1 MESRRISR
9 LIRLV
14 MGMRLSPDAVPDARV
29 SDEDP
34 EDPVIRAR
42 RFKMGGN
49 LDISDLGL
57 DDFSEADNSEQ
68 TQTQDSKKDFDEAL
82 GEVFDPFAASTGAE
96 SGAVQADGS
105 VHTAPEDDAV
115 TAMAKQGERR
125 VNWGLMVAMI
135 FVFSA
140 LSVVAG
146 TAFPPLISLILLIAL
161 ASLGFMFGERWVPDP
176 ALHLLGVSWVII
188 SMKVLYGLAIELN
201 RWELGGFLP
210 ISVEILAV
218 LLLLLVALNVFV
230 AYRHDH
236 DAIAAQATL
245 VLLAIGSTAGSIGG
259 EIGVAVMI
267 LVATLLL
274 HGLALHRGS
283 GNLAALGV
291 AASNL
296 WIGMHAVT
304 EGFTAGSL
312 VIEPLDTPLI
322 LFLLLMLVSG
332 INAAMAARF
341 AREENWFS
349 KGFQAAGLGQPG
361 LWGVSISLGMVGAL
375 MAVASSREDA
385 GYALGMVT
393 FLAGSFGGSY
403 LVVRGVDRLRVAIPL
418 LAGAGAFSLLL
429 VMGDLTESISPFD
442 RYGTFSV
449 LAAALT
455 GFVMLRDQHRVTD
468 RVLWVGS
475 VGVLVLVVVL
485 IPANS
490 EAAGG
495 DGGVMLL
502 SLLTALHIGTAVLAV
517 MRKAPSL
524 AGSTVL
530 LPWGWILVQ
539 EVVIEVVRTL
549 MMTNGMTDPGN
560 LISLAPTPLAIYLV
574 VSVILMLLVN
584 LQMGETGVNLAAGFL
599 GITEISAS
607 IRDSGALQL
616 WSIGLW
622 LPLVT
627 ILVMAQAG
635 AFTAVTLLVVVAAVS
650 FAHLGAE
657 FAGRRLGGPIA
668 LLAILAVGLAAL
680 GWRHGLSEMWVIL
693 MLIATASILYRGE
706 PDDEPRFTN
715 GMALMSLPLLIVIST
730 KAPSKILA
738 QTESIPEFNLSLTAV
753 ICTGMVM
760 AVYLPRAERMEK
772 LLKPAAAALWLLV
785 ITIGLA
791 VQSDDQTAIS
801 AGIGLFALT
810 AIWLVARGEIRAELA
825 SVAKRDVRLEL
836 AGKDKE
842 VNLSL
847 GTGDIRGY
855 DPKRAELL
863 AKRKKRRDL
872 NAAVDD
878 DDLYTTDVSHR
889 PTIILLVLFLVL
901 GEEIARAMF
910 LSSSPIMLLIT
921 GVFVALL
928 IVIARF
934 RSKQL
939 AIDLPMVLGIE
950 MPIAMAISGFVL
962 ALVAGHLGTGAS
974 NTELLDMAVA
984 TILILVMVI
993 ISLYQR
999 DNLLA
1004 RIPIALDWFVLPLFA
1019 GRMLGS
1025 MIIEALPRPFSVNPL
1040 DGDLI
1045 QWQIP
1050 WMLLETLLIFTIA
1063 IDWMIDKRRTKVG
1076 RVAAQSSSGR
1086 GLRVFAY
1093 VILSWGPA
1101 AVLAIASAIE
1111 QGRRHRQ
1118 VEGVGIAILCA
1129 PLAMLSI
1136 GNLTPSFGSFL
1147 PELLLFGG
1155 VAMLA
1160 LVAASVPLKDG
1171 HWTMM
1176 ATIDCHILLC
1186 AALLTLNEA
1195 ILYPI
1200 AFFTVSTT
1208 IWVVGILQLRRIL
1221 RVWGLLDLVI
1231 GIGASILIM
1240 AATNTLNAVALVI
1253 LLSVIGAQLALV
1265 TWLGQ
1270 RHQEV
1275 LLKD

>member
-1 MESRRISR
+1 MSFDTIATPVSA
-9 LIRLV
+9 
-14 MGMRLSPDAVPDARV
+14 GMWLSADAVPVARV
-29 SDEDP
+29 SEEDS

-49 LDISDLGL
+49 IDISDLGL
-57 DDFSEADNSEQ
+57 DDVIDAGGQKSADSPANQEEV
-68 TQTQDSKKDFDEAL
+68 DEAL
-82 GEVFDPFAASTGAE
+82 GDVFDPFAESTGMEA
-96 SGAVQADGS
+96 GAVQADGS
-105 VHTAPEDDAV
+105 VMTAPEDDVV
-115 TAMAKQGERR
+115 TSMAKEGERR
-125 VNWGLMVAMI
+125 INWGLMVAMI
-135 FVFSA
+135 LVFSA

-146 TAFPPLISLILLIAL
+146 TAFTPIVSLILLILL
-161 ASLGFMFGERWVPDP
+161 ASLGFYFGERWVPDP

-210 ISVEILAV
+210 ISVEVLAV
-218 LLLLLVALNVFV
+218 LLLLLVGLNIFV

-259 EIGVAVMI
+259 EVGVAVMI
-267 LVATLLL
+267 FVATLLL
-274 HGLALHRGS
+274 HGLAVHRGS

-304 EGFTAGSL
+304 EGFRAGSL

-322 LFLLLMLVSG
+322 LFLLLMVVSG

-393 FLAGSFGGSY
+393 FLAGAFGGSY
-403 LVVRGVDRLRVAIPL
+403 LVVRGVERLRVAIPL

-429 VMGDLTESISPFD
+429 IFGDLTESISPFD
-442 RYGTFSV
+442 RYGSFSI

-475 VGVLVLVVVL
+475 VGVLLLLVIL

-490 EAAGG
+490 ETAGG
-495 DGGVMLL
+495 DGGFVLL
-502 SLLTALHIGTAVLAV
+502 SLLTVLHIGTALLAI

-524 AGSTVL
+524 AGATVL
-530 LPWGWILVQ
+530 LPWSWVLVQ
-539 EVVIEVVRTL
+539 EVVIEAVRTL
-549 MMTNGMTDPGN
+549 MIANGLNDPGN
-560 LISLAPTPLAIYLV
+560 LIDLAPTTFAVYLV
-574 VSVILMLLVN
+574 VAIALMLVVN
-584 LQMGETGVNLAAGFL
+584 LRMGETGVNLAAGFL

-616 WSIGLW
+616 WSMGLW

-627 ILVMAQAG
+627 ILVMASAG
-635 AFTAVTLLVVVAAVS
+635 GFTSVTLLIVVTALVI
-650 FAHLGAE
+650 AHLAAE
-657 FAGRRLGGPIA
+657 FVGRRLGGAVA
-668 LLAILAVGLAAL
+668 LLAVIAVGLGTL
-680 GWRHGLSEMWVIL
+680 GWRHGLVEMWVVL

-715 GMALMSLPLLIVIST
+715 GIALMSLPLVISLST
-730 KAPSKILA
+730 KEPVNILA
-738 QTESIPEFNLSLTAV
+738 AADSIPEFDLSLTAV
-753 ICTGMVM
+753 LCTGVVM
-760 AVYLPRAERMEK
+760 GIYLPRAEKMEK

-791 VQSDDQTAIS
+791 VQSNNETAVT
-801 AGIGLFALT
+801 AGLGIFAIT
-810 AIWLVARGEIRAELA
+810 ALWLVARGEIRAELA
-825 SVAKRDVRLEL
+825 TLAKRDQRLVL
-836 AGKDKE
+836 ADQAKDTA
-842 VNLSL
+842 LSL
-847 GTGDIRGY
+847 GSGEISSY
-855 DPKRAELL
+855 DPRRAELE

-872 NAAVDD
+872 DKADD
-878 DDLYTTDVSHR
+878 DADLYTTDVSHR
-889 PTIILLVLFLVL
+889 PTIVLLVLGLIL
-901 GEEIARAMF
+901 GANIVWGLIF
-910 LSSSPIMLLIT
+910 SSSPLILLT
-921 GVFVALL
+921 SGVFVTMLVA
-928 IVIARF
+928 IARL
-934 RSKQL
+934 RTKQL
-939 AIDLPMVLGIE
+939 ELDLPSVLGIE
-950 MPIAMAISGFVL
+950 MPIAFAIVGFVL
-962 ALVAGHLGTGAS
+962 ALLAGHLGPGS
-974 NTELLDMAVA
+974 SKMELLDMAVV
-984 TILILVMVI
+984 TILILELVI
-993 ISLYQR
+993 ISVYGQ
-999 DNLLA
+999 DNLLD
-1004 RIPIALDWFVLPLFA
+1004 RIPIALDWLVLPLVI
-1019 GRMLGS
+1019 GRMLGAVMVES
-1025 MIIEALPRPFSVNPL
+1025 LPAPLSVNPF

-1045 QWQIP
+1045 QWQVP
-1050 WMLLETLLIFTIA
+1050 WLLLETLLISA
-1063 IDWMIDKRRTKVG
+1063 LLIDWMIDARRTKVG
-1076 RVAAQSSSGR
+1076 RDSAQSSSGR

-1093 VILSWGPA
+1093 VMLSWGPA
-1101 AVLAIASAIE
+1101 AVLAVISAIE

-1129 PLAMLSI
+1129 PLALLSI
-1136 GNLTPSFGSFL
+1136 DNLVSQVGDIL
-1147 PELLLFGG
+1147 PELILFGG
-1155 VAMLA
+1155 AAMLA
-1160 LVAASVPLKDG
+1160 LTAASIPMKDG

-1176 ATIDCHILLC
+1176 ATIDSHILLF
-1186 AALLTLNEA
+1186 AGLLAVNEP

-1200 AFFTVSTT
+1200 SIFTVSTT

-1231 GIGASILIM
+1231 GVGASILIM
-1240 AATNTLNAVALVI
+1240 AAADNLNAAGLFI
-1253 LLSVIGAQLALV
+1253 LLAVVGAQLAIV

-1270 RHQEV
+1270 RHQEA

>member
-1 MESRRISR
+1 
-9 LIRLV
+9 
-14 MGMRLSPDAVPDARV
+14 MRLSPDAVPVARV
-29 SDEDP
+29 SEEDS

-49 LDISDLGL
+49 IDISDLGL
-57 DDFSEADNSEQ
+57 DDIPEPSAPKPADSVSIQPEV
-68 TQTQDSKKDFDEAL
+68 DEAL
-82 GEVFDPFAASTGAE
+82 GEVFDPFAESTGTEA
-96 SGAVQADGS
+96 GAVQADGS
-105 VHTAPEDDAV
+105 VLAAPEDDVV
-115 TAMAKQGERR
+115 TAMAKEGERR

-146 TAFPPLISLILLIAL
+146 TAFPPLVSLILLVAL
-161 ASLGFMFGERWVPDP
+161 ASLGFYLGERWVPDP

-210 ISVEILAV
+210 ISVELLAA
-218 LLLLLVALNVFV
+218 LLLILVSLNVFV

-267 LVATLLL
+267 LVATVLL

-304 EGFTAGSL
+304 EGFSAGSL

-349 KGFQAAGLGQPG
+349 KGFEAAGLGQPG

-393 FLAGSFGGSY
+393 FLAGAFGGSY
-403 LVVRGVDRLRVAIPL
+403 LVVRGVDKLRVAIPL
-418 LAGAGAFSLLL
+418 LAGASVFSLLL
-429 VMGDLTESISPFD
+429 VLGELTESISPFD
-442 RYGTFSV
+442 RYGTFSI

-475 VGVLVLVVVL
+475 VGVLVLLVIL
-485 IPANS
+485 IPAES
-490 EAAGG
+490 KTVGG
-495 DGGVMLL
+495 DGGVVLL

-530 LPWGWILVQ
+530 LPWAWVLIQEILV
-539 EVVIEVVRTL
+539 EALRTI
-549 MMTNGMTDPGN
+549 MVTNGWSDPGN
-560 LISLAPTPLAIYLV
+560 LIHLAPTPLAVYLV
-574 VSVILMLLVN
+574 VSVTLMLVVN

-607 IRDSGALQL
+607 IRDSGILQL

-627 ILVMAQAG
+627 ILVMAHAG
-635 AFTAVTLLVVVAAVS
+635 GFTALTLILVVATLAA
-650 FAHLGAE
+650 AHLGAE
-657 FAGRRLGGPIA
+657 FVGRRLGGAVA
-668 LLAILAVGLAAL
+668 LLGILAVAVATL
-680 GWRHGLSEMWVIL
+680 GWRHGLDEMWVIL
-693 MLIATASILYRGE
+693 MLVATASILYRGE
-706 PDDEPRFTN
+706 PEDEPRFTN
-715 GMALMSLPLLIVIST
+715 GMALMSLPLIIAIST
-730 KAPSKILA
+730 KEPSRILA
-738 QTESIPEFNLSLTAV
+738 ETESIPEINLSLTAV
-753 ICTGMVM
+753 LCTGVVM
-760 AVYLPRAERMEK
+760 GVYLPRAERMEK

-791 VQSDDQTAIS
+791 VQSNDQTATSI
-801 AGIGLFALT
+801 GLGLFALT
-810 AIWLVARGEIRAELA
+810 ALWLVARGEIRAELTSLA
-825 SVAKRDVRLEL
+825 RRDERLEM
-836 AGKDKE
+836 AGRDKTRE
-842 VNLSL
+842 LSL
-847 GTGDIRGY
+847 GTGEIGGY
-855 DPKRAELL
+855 DPKRAELQ
-863 AKRKKRRDL
+863 AERKKRRHL
-872 NAAVDD
+872 GTAKDD
-878 DDLYTTDVSHR
+878 EDLYTTDVSHR
-889 PTIILLVLFLVL
+889 PTIVLLVLVL
-901 GEEIARAMF
+901 ILGANIVWGMIF
-910 LSSSPIMLLIT
+910 SSSPFMLLASGIFAT
-921 GVFVALL
+921 ILVA
-928 IVIARF
+928 IARL
-934 RSKQL
+934 RTKQL
-939 AIDLPMVLGIE
+939 ELDLPSVLGIE
-950 MPIAMAISGFVL
+950 MPIAVAIVGFVL
-962 ALVAGHLGTGAS
+962 ALVAGHLGPGS
-974 NTELLDMAVA
+974 SKTELLDMAVV
-984 TILILVMVI
+984 TILVLELVI
-993 ISLYQR
+993 ISMYQQ
-999 DNLLA
+999 DNLLD
-1004 RIPIALDWFVLPLFA
+1004 RIPIALDWLVLPLVA
-1019 GRMLGS
+1019 GRMLGTIMVES
-1025 MIIEALPRPFSVNPL
+1025 LPAPLTVNPF

-1045 QWQIP
+1045 QWQLP
-1050 WMLLETLLIFTIA
+1050 WLLIETLLVMTLLL
-1063 IDWMIDKRRTKVG
+1063 DWMIDARRTKVG
-1076 RVAAQSSSGR
+1076 RDAAQSSSGR

-1093 VILSWGPA
+1093 VMLSWGPA
-1101 AVLAIASAIE
+1101 AVLAVLSAIE

-1129 PLAMLSI
+1129 PLALIS
-1136 GNLTPSFGSFL
+1136 LDQLLPRTSDFL
-1147 PELLLFGG
+1147 PQLILLGG
-1155 VAMLA
+1155 IAMLA
-1160 LVAASVPLKDG
+1160 LAAASVPMKDG
-1171 HWTMM
+1171 HWTMI
-1176 ATIDCHILLC
+1176 ATIDSHILLF
-1186 AALLTLNEA
+1186 AGLLMVNEV

-1200 AFFTVSTT
+1200 AIFTVSTT

-1221 RVWGLLDLVI
+1221 RVWGLLDLII
-1231 GIGASILIM
+1231 GVGASILVM
-1240 AATNTLNAVALVI
+1240 AAADSLHAVGLVI
-1253 LLSVIGAQLALV
+1253 LLTVVGGQLALV

-1270 RHQEV
+1270 RNEDV
-1275 LLKD
+1275 LLQD